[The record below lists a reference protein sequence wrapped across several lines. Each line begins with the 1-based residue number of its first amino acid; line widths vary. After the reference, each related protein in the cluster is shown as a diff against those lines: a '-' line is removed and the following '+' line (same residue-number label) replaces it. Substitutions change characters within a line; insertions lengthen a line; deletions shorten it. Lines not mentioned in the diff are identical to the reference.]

1 MTTRIRWSFSWLGSG
16 IKVGPTLGDSVAE
29 EGVVRMGGKGILG
42 GTFVVGVE
50 RRRVG
55 GLFGRRGIT

>member
-29 EGVVRMGGKGILG
+29 EGVVRMGGKGIMRG
-42 GTFVVGVE
+42 AVVVGVE
-50 RRRVG
+50 MRRGVGLFRRR
-55 GLFGRRGIT
+55 RIK